1 MLNENIQ
8 ALRKSKGLSQEELA
22 LKLNVVRQTVSKWE
36 RGLSVPDAEMLVTI
50 GEVLDTPVS
59 TLLGETVPASEPEG
73 LQALS
78 EKLEVLNDQFAG
90 AQESKRRTLHAPCI
104 AIAAVTAL
112 VLIALAAIGGS
123 YLEWDFSNPEY
134 AVAATLLHGFEWI
147 FVRVTP
153 IALPRGTQGNALKR
167 LVSQTPRAAAKEQI
181 LEAKVEMRASLRS
194 GESKLRSEAADRK
207 GEIERI
213 AAASRTARTL
223 LTDGTDCWLIDDQN
237 N

>member
-36 RGLSVPDAEMLVTI
+36 RGLSVSDAEMLVAV

-78 EKLEVLNDQFAG
+78 EKLEVLNDRLAR
-90 AQESKRRTLHAPCI
+90 AQESKRRALHALCI

-112 VLIALAAIGGS
+112 VLLALASIGGS

-134 AVAATLLHGFEWI
+134 AVAATLLHGFEWV
-147 FVRVTP
+147 F
-153 IALPRGTQGNALKR
+153 A
-167 LVSQTPRAAAKEQI
+167 
-181 LEAKVEMRASLRS
+181 
-194 GESKLRSEAADRK
+194 
-207 GEIERI
+207 RI
-213 AAASRTARTL
+213 APVVLLVTIAGTL
-223 LTDGTDCWLIDDQN
+223 GTRRKA
-237 N
+237 

>member
-36 RGLSVPDAEMLVTI
+36 RGLSVSDAEMLVAV
-50 GEVLDTPVS
+50 GEVLDIPVS

-78 EKLEVLNDQFAG
+78 EKLEVLNDRLAR
-90 AQESKRRTLHAPCI
+90 AQESKRRALHALCI

-112 VLIALAAIGGS
+112 VLLALASIGGS

-147 FVRVTP
+147 FARVAP
-153 IALPRGTQGNALKR
+153 IVLLVAVSGALATRR
-167 LVSQTPRAAAKEQI
+167 RA
-181 LEAKVEMRASLRS
+181 
-194 GESKLRSEAADRK
+194 
-207 GEIERI
+207 
-213 AAASRTARTL
+213 
-223 LTDGTDCWLIDDQN
+223 
-237 N
+237 